1 MATRV
6 KLKSSGVEALLKSS
20 GTRSVITDKAE
31 AVLAAATADAAN
43 YIVTGNY
50 YGGLEVQQ
58 DTTDRAVARVV
69 GTAPHSHLVEADH
82 GTLAR
87 ALDAAG

>member
-1 MATRV
+1 MARV
-6 KLKSSGVEALLKSS
+6 KLKSSGVEDVLKSS
-20 GTRSVITDKAE
+20 GTRSVITDKAD
-31 AVLAAATADAAN
+31 AVLAQAISTAPV
-43 YIVTGNY
+43 VTGTY
-50 YGGLEVQQ
+50 QASLHIEQ

-69 GTAPHSHLVEADH
+69 ASAPHAHLVEAQS